1 VPFAVLF
8 AVLDLRSCFL
18 RACLCLN
25 SRRAFCI
32 PNFRGFS
39 NHTDGEEMNT
49 LNATDARQEALPVT
63 NKKVWAKPMLDIL
76 KLESAQT
83 GTTGLTD
90 GLHKHR
96 SY

>member
-1 VPFAVLF
+1 
-8 AVLDLRSCFL
+8 
-18 RACLCLN
+18 
-25 SRRAFCI
+25 
-32 PNFRGFS
+32 
-39 NHTDGEEMNT
+39 MNT